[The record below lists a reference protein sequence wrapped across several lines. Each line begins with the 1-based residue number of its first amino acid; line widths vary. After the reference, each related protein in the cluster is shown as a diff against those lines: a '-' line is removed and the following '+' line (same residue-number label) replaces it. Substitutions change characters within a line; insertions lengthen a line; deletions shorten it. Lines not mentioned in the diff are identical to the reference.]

1 MSALRRARALL
12 PLALL
17 ACGAPDQGPPPAT
30 GNVLLLVADDIGT
43 DKVGVYAEHPHP
55 APTPNIDALAARGVL
70 FRNAYAPPM
79 CSPSRATLLTGRLN
93 RRYGLGKALTT
104 RRGEFELPLD
114 EVTIPEMLAH
124 GPHAYA
130 SSAVGKWHLAG
141 AESPSGYRHPLASG
155 FPWYAGAFGNV
166 RNTRIE
172 GHEDYFHWRKD
183 TNGRIAWSSTYATTD
198 TVDDALARIEAMPE
212 PWFLWV
218 AFNAA
223 HYPLHEPPAG
233 LYSARPLVTPADAYH
248 AMVEALDREIG
259 RLLASVDPQVLAR
272 TTVILLADNGTPKAV
287 VTPPRDPAHFKRTL
301 YEGGINVPLIVAG
314 PEVARPGSESAALVH
329 VVDVFPTVAEIAE
342 VDLAALRR
350 ADGGPLEIDGRSLLP
365 FLHDPDA
372 PSRHATIYQD
382 FFAPNGDGPYRLDE
396 AAIRDERWKLL
407 HEADGTEEFFD
418 LRGRVNDGPN
428 LLGHLDAEQR
438 AAYERLGA
446 ELERTQR
453 ALDADRTRASRA
465 GALPQPP
472 SAASAVSRAQR

>member
-1 MSALRRARALL
+1 MSAPRHAASLL
-12 PLALL
+12 LLALL
-17 ACGAPDQGPPPAT
+17 ACGAPEGGPPPS
-30 GNVLLLVADDIGT
+30 GNVLLLILDDIGT
-43 DKVGVYAEHPHP
+43 DKVGAYAEHPHP

-79 CSPSRATLLTGRLN
+79 CSPSRAALLTGRLN
-93 RRYGLGKALTT
+93 RRYGLGKALAT
-104 RRGEFELPLD
+104 RKGEFELPLD

-124 GPHAYA
+124 GPHTYA
-130 SSAVGKWHLAG
+130 SSAVGKWHLAS

-166 RNTRIE
+166 RNTKLE
-172 GHEDYFHWRKD
+172 GPEDYFHWRKD
-183 TNGRIAWSSTYATTD
+183 TNGRIAWTSTYATTD
-198 TVDDALARIEAMPE
+198 TVDDALARIDAMPE

-233 LYSARPLVTPADAYH
+233 LYSGQPLLTPADAYH
-248 AMVEALDREIG
+248 AVVEALDREIG
-259 RLLASVDPQVLAR
+259 RLLASVDSEVLAR
-272 TTVILLADNGTPKAV
+272 TTVILVADNGTPKAV
-287 VTPPRDPAHFKRTL
+287 VTAPRNPAHFKRTL
-301 YEGGINVPLIVAG
+301 YEGGINVPLIVVG

-329 VVDVFPTVAEIAE
+329 VVDVLPTVAEIAG

-365 FLHDPDA
+365 FLRDPDA
-372 PSRHATIYQD
+372 PSRHATVYQD
-382 FFAPNGDGPYRLDE
+382 FFTPNGDGPYRHDE

-407 HEADGTEEFFD
+407 REAGGAEEFFD
-418 LRGRVNDGPN
+418 LRGRDDDGPN

-438 AAYERLGA
+438 AAYARLGA
-446 ELERTQR
+446 ELERTER
-453 ALDADRTRASRA
+453 ALDADRMRASAFRA
-465 GALPQPP
+465 RPQPS